1 MKRKK
6 KKIVILLCVL
16 VVLIA
21 VIGGY
26 FLLRDENRLSSSE
39 RLWITENANVV
50 QNVYVLND
58 ANLFGNLG
66 NGVYYSFL
74 NDFSEEYSLQFNPI
88 TVTGSESPDGLSLTV
103 TNALLDLDVPFYE
116 DHYVLVSKKNEVSI
130 GLEDLASQK
139 IGVLSTFN
147 DVVKNYLGGSG
158 ALTLYSSS
166 DELFNALDSGNVSY
180 VIVPRMENMDTILEK
195 NLWIVHHFS
204 DLKRYF
210 VLRDS
215 NDSVLFRIMRKYFA
229 KWSEDAL
236 ETELYAQELALFQ
249 GALNVTDAMV
259 DEMRK
264 TTVTYGFMTNLPYEV
279 YGDGEFGGILSEYVG
294 AFAKFLNLDIEYKR
308 YSNERRMLR
317 DMNNGNISLYFN
329 YNTTFTAG
337 SIVDINLPLSYAIYA
352 HESNPIVISSLTTLG
367 DTPLYVEENSLLYQN
382 LASINGLNL
391 VTYKKDE
398 FSKVLK
404 DENNLVVMDD
414 QVGEY
419 LRRSSLKKY
428 HSRYIAELNVNYSLK
443 STGSETFNLL
453 LAKYMN
459 YIDQGTFI
467 EKGIY
472 SASVTESKGSF
483 LSSLAKYAL
492 YSVILIILILLLIY
506 RSSKR
511 IRMQKKIRK
520 EDKLKFIDQ
529 LTSLKNRNYLN
540 ESLSSWNKNTIYPQC
555 VVMIDLNRV
564 QEINDTL
571 GYEEG
576 DRQIKGA
583 ANSLIKTQLDNT
595 DIIRTNGNEFII
607 YMVGYNQKQITSYI
621 HKLNKD
627 FKNLPYDYGACITY
641 SMIDSDLKSVED
653 AINEC
658 VDDIKKQK
666 GKDAR

>member
-66 NGVYYSFL
+66 NGVYYAFL
-74 NDFSEEYSLQFNPI
+74 NDFSEEHSLQFNPI

-329 YNTTFTAG
+329 YNTSFTAG

-398 FSKVLK
+398 LSKVLR

-428 HSRYIAELNVNYSLK
+428 HSRYTAELNVNYSLK

>member
-6 KKIVILLCVL
+6 KKIVISFCIF

-21 VIGGY
+21 ILGGY
-26 FLLRDENRLSSSE
+26 FLLKDENRLSSNE

-50 QNVYVLND
+50 QNIHVLND

-66 NGVYYSFL
+66 RGVYYSFL
-74 NDFSEEYSLQFNPI
+74 NDFSEEYNLQFNTI
-88 TVTGSESPDGLSLTV
+88 TMNGNESSDGLSLTV
-103 TNALLDLDVPFYE
+103 TNTLLDLDLPFYE
-116 DHYVLVSKKNEVSI
+116 DHYVLVSKKSEVGI
-130 GLEDLASQK
+130 GLEDLTSQK
-139 IGVLSTFN
+139 IGVLSSLN
-147 DVVKNYLGGSG
+147 DVVKSYMGNFGS
-158 ALTLYSSS
+158 LTSYSSS
-166 DELFNALDSGNVSY
+166 DELFRALDNGTVSY
-180 VIVPRMENMDTILEK
+180 VIVPRMENMNTILEK

-210 VLRDS
+210 VLRD
-215 NDSVLFRIMRKYFA
+215 NTDSVLFHIMQKYFA
-229 KWSEDAL
+229 KWSKNTL
-236 ETELYAQELALFQ
+236 ETELFAQELDMFQ
-249 GALNVTDAMV
+249 ESLNITDAMI

-264 TTVTYGFMTNLPYEV
+264 STVTYGFMTNLPYEV

-294 AFAKFLNLDIEYKR
+294 AFAKFLDLDIEYKR
-308 YSNERRMLR
+308 YSSERRMLR
-317 DMNNGNISLYFN
+317 DMNNGHISLYFN
-329 YNTTFTAG
+329 YNTSFTAG
-337 SIVDINLPLSYAIYA
+337 SIVDIYLPLNYAIYA

-367 DTPLYVEENSLLYQN
+367 NTPLYVEENSLLYQN
-382 LASINGLNL
+382 LASIGGLNL
-391 VTYKKDE
+391 VTYQKDE
-398 FSKVLK
+398 LSKVLRDK
-404 DENNLVVMDD
+404 DNLVVMDY

-428 HSRYIAELNVNYSLK
+428 SLRYTDELNVNYSLK

-453 LAKYMN
+453 MTKYMN

-483 LSSLAKYAL
+483 LSSLAKYTL
-492 YSVILIILILLLIY
+492 YSVILILLILLLIY

-511 IRMQKKIRK
+511 VRMQKKIKK

-666 GKDAR
+666 GKDVR

>member
-66 NGVYYSFL
+66 NGVYYAFL

-103 TNALLDLDVPFYE
+103 TNALMDLDVPFYE
-116 DHYVLVSKKNEVSI
+116 DHYVLVSKKNDVSI
-130 GLEDLASQK
+130 GLEDLTSQK

-147 DVVKNYLGGSG
+147 DVVKNYLGSSG

-229 KWSEDAL
+229 KWSEDTL

-329 YNTTFTAG
+329 YNTSFTAG

-398 FSKVLK
+398 LSKVLK

-428 HSRYIAELNVNYSLK
+428 HSRYTAELNVNYSLK
-443 STGSETFNLL
+443 STCSETFNLL